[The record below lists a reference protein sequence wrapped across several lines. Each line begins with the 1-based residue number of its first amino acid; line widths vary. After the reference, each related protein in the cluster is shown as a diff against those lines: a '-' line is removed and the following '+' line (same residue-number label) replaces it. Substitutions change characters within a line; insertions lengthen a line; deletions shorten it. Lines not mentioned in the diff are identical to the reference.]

1 MYKIKSFDLG
11 SVLLYSFLM
20 YLILGFI
27 IFIPIGIIFSI
38 VSNFIPDTGDFDSS
52 IFPFFGG
59 IFIILIPI
67 FYAVAGWFNN
77 ECHSCVNL

>member
-27 IFIPIGIIFSI
+27 IFIPIGIIFSNYFY
-38 VSNFIPDTGDFDSS
+38 NFLLPDTGDFDPSDTFPLFSRYILNSNSNFLCSS
-52 IFPFFGG
+52 FDQ
-59 IFIILIPI
+59 
-67 FYAVAGWFNN
+67 
-77 ECHSCVNL
+77 